1 MSTLLTAGIIILIF
15 VSLVMGLLVLMQRSK
30 DGGVGA
36 ALGGG
41 MAEATF
47 GAETNLILSRN
58 TIRAAIT
65 FFVLAF
71 ILYLGNIYKFHHGGS
86 GPAAPEIA
94 APAAPAATTPALPA
108 APAQTPA
115 PAPAQ

>member
-1 MSTLLTAGIIILIF
+1 
-15 VSLVMGLLVLMQRSK
+15 MGLLILMQRSK

-47 GAETNLILSRN
+47 GAETTTILSKT
-58 TIRAAIT
+58 TIRFAII

-71 ILYLGNIYKFHHGGS
+71 VLYLGYVYEYHHNIS
-86 GPAAPEIA
+86 GATAPEIA
-94 APAAPAATTPALPA
+94 APAAAPALPA
-108 APAQTPA
+108 PAA
-115 PAPAQ
+115 PAPVPAQ

>member
-1 MSTLLTAGIIILIF
+1 MSILLTVGIIILIF
-15 VSLVMGLLVLMQRSK
+15 VSVIMGLLILMQRSK

-47 GAETNLILSRN
+47 GAETTTILSKT
-58 TIRAAIT
+58 TIRFAII

-71 ILYLGNIYKFHHGGS
+71 VLYLGNIYVYHYNS
-86 GPAAPEIA
+86 AAAAAPDISA
-94 APAAPAATTPALPA
+94 PALP

>member
-1 MSTLLTAGIIILIF
+1 
-15 VSLVMGLLVLMQRSK
+15 MGLLILMQRTK

-47 GAETNLILSRN
+47 GAETNSILGKT
-58 TIRAAIT
+58 TINFAII
-65 FFVLAF
+65 FFILAF
-71 ILYLGNIYKFHHGGS
+71 VLYLGNVYVFHHGGS
-86 GPAAPEIA
+86 GPTAPEMA
-94 APAAPAATTPALPA
+94 APAMTPALPA
-108 APAQTPA
+108 PSAPAPAQTPA